1 MFVEMKNNVWNAT
14 EKLHIPLIWIP
25 DHREIHNMHMCWL
38 DNFGP
43 VSMTN
48 KLPSS
53 TDESRWNVPMT
64 FLEVVKL

>member
-1 MFVEMKNNVWNAT
+1 
-14 EKLHIPLIWIP
+14 
-25 DHREIHNMHMCWL
+25 
-38 DNFGP
+38 
-43 VSMTN
+43 MTN